1 MLKYM
6 LDGGPLMWALL
17 ALSIV
22 GLAVILERWHVFQ
35 LASQDTAP
43 MRRMLYQLLAAGK
56 VDDAIRLCEETRGP
70 VAAVLLVGLN
80 RLRKLSGQ
88 GRPPAEVEASVST
101 CMGDYAPHVIAALD
115 TRISLLLL
123 VGSSAPLIGMT
134 GTVTGMIRAFAA
146 MSSAGALQGSVV
158 AGGISEALITTAAGL
173 LIAVPAVIAYN
184 YFSTRLEKT
193 TIRIEESANELA
205 AFIHLRETR

>member
-123 VGSSAPLIGMT
+123 SSRLLVDFFRNLIK
-134 GTVTGMIRAFAA
+134 RLCKLFF
-146 MSSAGALQGSVV
+146 
-158 AGGISEALITTAAGL
+158 
-173 LIAVPAVIAYN
+173 
-184 YFSTRLEKT
+184 FSLNVFNILTFE
-193 TIRIEESANELA
+193 
-205 AFIHLRETR
+205 